1 MERMGDFLLNSEL
14 AKRLYH
20 DGAADLPV
28 IDYHNHLAVEEIDKD
43 YRFENLYDLWIRPD
57 PYKHRAMRMC
67 GVPEEQITGGASAE
81 EKFQAWCT
89 IFPELVGNP
98 LYQWSLMEL
107 RDVLEIQE
115 LPSAENWKAL
125 WRNSGNYLEK
135 NPVTARGIL
144 KKYRVEYNSPCATL
158 TDDLS
163 LYLEKEDLAPS
174 LRGDTVVA
182 PVPEAI
188 EKLEKLTELPVKN
201 LEQYRTAV
209 SIRLRAFKKAGCRFA
224 DHSLDNGFRYYE
236 EDGKNELRFQKALSG
251 ELSTKEEKDRL
262 MSGLLRFL
270 GGQYAA
276 LGIVMQLHM
285 GAQRTTSTRLRK
297 IAGAAGGYACI
308 GNSIDVDSLT
318 RFLDDLERQVSGM
331 PRVILFALNPSDHA
345 MISALAGSY
354 SKDGV
359 AGLVTQ
365 GPAWWWCDH
374 NYGMESLLEN
384 TAVYGLL
391 SNFAGMTTDSRSF
404 LSFIRHDYFR
414 RILCDWLA
422 RQAME
427 QKLPDSP
434 EILKACVY
442 RMCYGNAKKILEE
455 G

>member
-67 GVPEEQITGGASAE
+67 GVPEEKITGGASAE

-107 RDVLEIQE
+107 RDVLEIRE

-163 LYLEKEDLAPS
+163 LYPGKEDLAPS

-182 PVPEAI
+182 PFPEAI

-224 DHSLDNGFRYYE
+224 DHSLDNGFHYYE

-318 RFLDDLERQVSGM
+318 RFLDDLEMQVSGM
-331 PRVILFALNPSDHA
+331 PRVILFALNPADHA
-345 MISALAGSY
+345 MVSALAGSY

-384 TAVYGLL
+384 TAAYGLL

-414 RILCDWLA
+414 RILCDWMA

>member
-67 GVPEEQITGGASAE
+67 GVPEEKITRGASAE

-107 RDVLEIQE
+107 RDVLEIRE
-115 LPSAENWKAL
+115 LPSAENWKVL

-163 LYLEKEDLAPS
+163 LYPGKEDLAPS

-182 PVPEAI
+182 PFPEAI

-224 DHSLDNGFRYYE
+224 DHSLDNGFHYYE

-318 RFLDDLERQVSGM
+318 RFLDDLEMQVSGM
-331 PRVILFALNPSDHA
+331 PRVILFALNPADHA
-345 MISALAGSY
+345 MVSALAGSY

-384 TAVYGLL
+384 TAAYGLL

-414 RILCDWLA
+414 RILCDWMA

>member
-1 MERMGDFLLNSEL
+1 MEKMGDFLLNSEL

-67 GVPEEQITGGASAE
+67 GVPEEKITGGASAE

-107 RDVLEIQE
+107 RDVLEIRE
-115 LPSAENWKAL
+115 LPSAENWKVL

-163 LYLEKEDLAPS
+163 LYSGKEDLAPS
-174 LRGDTVVA
+174 LRGDTVAA
-182 PVPEAI
+182 PFPEGI
-188 EKLEKLTELPVKN
+188 EKLEKLTGLSVKN
-201 LEQYRTAV
+201 LEQYQTAV

-224 DHSLDNGFRYYE
+224 DHSLDNGFHYYE
-236 EDGKNELRFQKALSG
+236 EDGKNELRFQKALFG
-251 ELSTKEEKDRL
+251 ELSTKEEKERL

-285 GAQRTTSTRLRK
+285 GARRTTSTRLRK

-318 RFLDDLERQVSGM
+318 RFLDDLEMQASGM

-345 MISALAGSY
+345 MVSSLAGSY

-414 RILCDWLA
+414 RILCDWMA

-427 QKLPDSP
+427 QKLPDSL
-434 EILKACVY
+434 EILKAYVY

>member
-1 MERMGDFLLNSEL
+1 MDRMGGFLLNSEL

-20 DGAADLPV
+20 DCAADLPV
-28 IDYHNHLAVEEIDKD
+28 INYHNHLDVKAIDEN

-67 GVPEEQITGGASAE
+67 GVPEEKITGEAPVE

-89 IFPELVGNP
+89 VFPKLVGNP

-107 RDVLEIQE
+107 EDVLEIRE
-115 LPSAENWKAL
+115 IPSQENWKVL
-125 WRNSGNYLEK
+125 WRNSRNYLEK
-135 NPVTARGIL
+135 NPVTTAGIL

-163 LYLEKEDLAPS
+163 LYFGKENLAPS
-174 LRGDTVVA
+174 LRGDTMVTPS
-182 PVPEAI
+182 PVFI
-188 EKLEKLTELPVKN
+188 ENLEKLTGSEIRTM
-201 LEQYRTAV
+201 EQYQEAI
-209 SIRLRAFKKAGCRFA
+209 SGRLLAFKEAGCRFA
-224 DHSLDNGFRYYE
+224 DHSLDNGFHYYE
-236 EDGKNELRFQKALSG
+236 EDGKNEARFQQALSG
-251 ELSTKEEKDRL
+251 KLIQREEKERL
-262 MSGLLRFL
+262 ASGLLRFL
-270 GGQYAA
+270 GSRYAG

-297 IAGAAGGYACI
+297 IAGAAGGYAGI
-308 GNSIDVDSLT
+308 GNSIDVESLT
-318 RFLDDLERQVSGM
+318 RFLDDLEMQEYGL
-331 PRVILFALNPSDHA
+331 PRVMLFALNPTDHA
-345 MISALAGSY
+345 MLSALSGSY

-384 TAVYGLL
+384 TAAYGLL
-391 SNFAGMTTDSRSF
+391 SNFVGMTTDSRSF

-422 RQAME
+422 RQVKE
-427 QKLPDSP
+427 QKLPDSA
-434 EILKACVY
+434 EILKELVAG
-442 RMCYGNAKKILEE
+442 MCYGNAEKILEI
-455 G
+455 